1 MDDGVLSSVNG
12 AEGWMMV
19 DTMMVAKD
27 EVLAAIERERQAW
40 EKLIGSVSEE
50 RMLDPGVMG
59 AWCGKDLVAHLA
71 AWDVYTLDRLEAEAQ
86 RRPTPAAPWPG
97 DRESDDEING
107 WFRDASQHRSVTET
121 IAWSRQTYD
130 RLEHLVNAL
139 AETELNDPA
148 RFAELDGKALGPV
161 IVSGSYFSHLHE
173 DHEPDLRRMFAAAT

>member
-1 MDDGVLSSVNG
+1 
-12 AEGWMMV
+12 MMV

-71 AWDVYTLDRLEAEAQ
+71 AWDVYTLDRLEAEAEG
-86 RRPTPAAPWPG
+86 RPAPTSAWPA

-107 WFRDASQHRSVTET
+107 WFQEAHQHRPVTET
-121 IAWSRQTYD
+121 IAWSRETYD
-130 RLEHLVNAL
+130 RLGRLVAKL
-139 AETELNDPA
+139 DESELNDPA
-148 RFAELDGKALGPV
+148 RFAELDGTALGPV
-161 IVSGSYFSHLHE
+161 IVSGAYFSHLHE
-173 DHEPDLRRMFAAAT
+173 DHEPDLRRLLAAAE